1 MFTNTESCG
10 ILLLK
15 TGGPKMTEKSK
26 KITVLLEPS
35 EFQQFDRFCRVQG
48 FKKST
53 LLVRLIREFLDREL
67 AEEDGPRPLLDQK
80 AIDRNGT
87 NRERKSTE

>member
-1 MFTNTESCG
+1 
-10 ILLLK
+10 
-15 TGGPKMTEKSK
+15 MTEKSK
-26 KITVLLEPS
+26 KITVLLGPS